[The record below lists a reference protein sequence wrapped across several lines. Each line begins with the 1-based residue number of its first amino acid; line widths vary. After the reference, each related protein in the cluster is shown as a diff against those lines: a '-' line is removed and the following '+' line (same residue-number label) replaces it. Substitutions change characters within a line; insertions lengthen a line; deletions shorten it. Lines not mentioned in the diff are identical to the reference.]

1 MSNKKQ
7 LEAIRYID
15 SNTLQVSSE
24 ILKEH
29 KSFTREWFSKNL
41 NRYSMNIIQDKEYD
55 ELYELFQKNGFQDLN
70 DVYAF
75 ATFEIRD
82 EIYNKNNRYHSV
94 IDRLIKKQFGEA
106 IDIDYSLL
114 PIHNVVEKY
123 QHNLK
128 STMINKYYNE
138 LLESNMQKFEIS
150 GEVYYIHDKLN
161 IVADEKFKEI
171 IDDLEK
177 DKIINEYRNNSLNTT
192 LSDLMSKYES
202 RDIDDVELSKTKN
215 QTETFDLNDYLN
227 QNGSIDFY
235 LESNSID
242 FEYDSIYLSHEDSI
256 DVLRITFLDDQN
268 KLGGEVQFTK
278 RASSYCQF
286 DDEYGDTE
294 YSIHHLDENDE
305 EEYLEMITDLPFKT
319 RSEQLANDLIR
330 SLTKNENYD
339 VDSVSKDVKEE
350 MVVMYLRD
358 IDNVVN
364 FKLLAKNLEAKQD
377 IVYTNIEPQRKVQN
391 KSKLR
396 F

>member
-1 MSNKKQ
+1 MNNKKQ

-94 IDRLIKKQFGEA
+94 IDKLIKKQFGET

-138 LLESNMQKFEIS
+138 LLESNMEKFEIS

-202 RDIDDVELSKTKN
+202 IENDDVQLSKTKN

-227 QNGSIDFY
+227 ADGELPISIKSDDIRFDY
-235 LESNSID
+235 DQESEYVDHDTSILLLVID
-242 FEYDSIYLSHEDSI
+242 IYDDHNDITSHI
-256 DVLRITFLDDQN
+256 
-268 KLGGEVQFTK
+268 QFG
-278 RASSYCQF
+278 AY
-286 DDEYGDTE
+286 E
-294 YSIHHLDENDE
+294 YSFGGS
-305 EEYLEMITDLPFKT
+305 EYNYADDDYKLNQQSDY
-319 RSEQLANDLIR
+319 LADDLIR
-330 SLTKNENYD
+330 SLTKNDDFDTSTVSDEVKEKLVNDYIKT
-339 VDSVSKDVKEE
+339 VDRYVDFTELARNQKVEKDV
-350 MVVMYLRD
+350 
-358 IDNVVN
+358 
-364 FKLLAKNLEAKQD
+364 
-377 IVYTNIEPQRKVQN
+377 VYTNIEPQQKVKN
-391 KSKLR
+391 KTTFR
-396 F
+396 FR